1 MSAAREFKA
10 SHPHEVELR
19 QGNGRIEESKS
30 LWLRFFHSSILVAS
44 AIRNTALGL
53 ALLVGLTATLL
64 TAAERKFYDDDPIA
78 REVDT
83 EDASGARPWE
93 IDLIW
98 DLTLNTFAT
107 PGRATNPPR
116 AGNINT
122 IDEVPDSNWFTNRI
136 GARPL
141 TAAEVARGP
150 VTGDGPAGPLTVIRP
165 KPAGASPGFVARD
178 SRGDVWFISF
188 DADGYPDAATGAVMV
203 ANKLFWAL
211 GYWQVENHLLQ
222 IHPESIAIAETA
234 RLTPPSG
241 RRRPMRQSDIDAVL
255 ARSHRRPDGS
265 YRAVAAKAIEGTVLG
280 GFRYH
285 GTRPDDP
292 NDIVPH
298 EDRRELR
305 ALRVFGAWTN
315 LVDMKAGN
323 TLDTIIEQDGRRVV
337 RHYLQDVGST
347 FGVGARGPHDYDEGF
362 EFLYE
367 GGTLLKRLVTLG
379 LHRSAWQT
387 ARYEDIP
394 AIGLFEADAFDPRT
408 WRPRTP
414 NGAFLRARDD
424 DMFWAARRVA
434 AFSDELIDAAAR
446 AGQYGDPAAAPH
458 LARLLKERREK
469 IARAFLPA
477 INPLAEF
484 AIDGGRLTFVNV
496 AEQAGVAAAPGGYRA
511 AWFTF
516 DNATGETRPIGSE
529 TSAAGPS
536 IAVPPGLPSSAGGYV
551 KIEVRATES
560 PEASWEVPVDVYF
573 RRLADGWKLVGL
585 ERRLNE

>member
-1 MSAAREFKA
+1 M
-10 SHPHEVELR
+10 V
-19 QGNGRIEESKS
+19 
-30 LWLRFFHSSILVAS
+30 
-44 AIRNTALGL
+44 GL
-53 ALLVGLTATLL
+53 ALVAGLSVGLL
-64 TAAERKFYDDDPIA
+64 TGAERKFYDDDPIV

-83 EDASGARPWE
+83 EDASGAQPWD

-98 DLTLNTFAT
+98 DLSFNTFAM
-107 PGRATNPPR
+107 PGRTADPPR

-141 TAAEVARGP
+141 TADDIARGP
-150 VTGDGPAGPLTVIRP
+150 QTGGGPTGQLTVIRP

-178 SRGDVWFISF
+178 ERGDVWFVSF
-188 DADGYPDAATGAVMV
+188 DAAGHPDAATGAVMV

-211 GYWQVENHLLQ
+211 GYWQVENHLLR
-222 IHPESIAIAETA
+222 IRPDEVAIAETA
-234 RLTPPSG
+234 RVTPPSG
-241 RRRPMRQSDIDAVL
+241 RRRPMRRSDIEAVL
-255 ARSHRRPDGS
+255 ARSHRSPDGS
-265 YRAVAAKAIEGTVLG
+265 YRAVAGKVIPGTILG

-323 TLDTIIEQDGRRVV
+323 TLDTLIEEDGRQVV

-347 FGVGARGPHDYDEGF
+347 FGIGARGPHDYDEGF

-367 GGTLLKRLVTLG
+367 GQLLLKRLVSLG
-379 LHRSAWQT
+379 FHRSAWQT
-387 ARYEDIP
+387 AQYADVP

-434 AFSDELIDAAAR
+434 AFSDEMIEAAAR
-446 AGQYGDPAAAPH
+446 AGEYGDPAAAPL
-458 LARLLKERREK
+458 LAQILMKRRDK
-469 IARAFLPA
+469 IAEAFLPA
-477 INPLAEF
+477 INPLADF
-484 AIDGGRLTFVNV
+484 ALDGSGRLTFVNV
-496 AEQAGVAAAPGGYRA
+496 AEQAGVSPGPGGYRA
-511 AWFTF
+511 AWFAF
-516 DNATGETRPIGSE
+516 DNASGD
-529 TSAAGPS
+529 TSPLGAEIDAAGSSMP
-536 IAVPPGLPSSAGGYV
+536 APPGLPAAPGAYV
-551 KIEVRATES
+551 KVQVRATDS

-585 ERRLNE
+585 ER